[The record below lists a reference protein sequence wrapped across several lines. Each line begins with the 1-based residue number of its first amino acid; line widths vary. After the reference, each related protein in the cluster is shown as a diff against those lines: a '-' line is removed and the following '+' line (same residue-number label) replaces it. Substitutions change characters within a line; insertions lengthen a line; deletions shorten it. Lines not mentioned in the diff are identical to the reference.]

1 MGSIKNNY
9 EHVETNLDSLCSLK
23 NFDFRWFYRKL
34 SKICSFSVK
43 ISNDILRL
51 FYNLISMKNTRIHT
65 RDLPVLH
72 HQVNQGQVVRMI
84 KVTDPQPT
92 GQAAMVVDR
101 VLDLV
106 QSPVNHK
113 VLKIKHFYLA
123 NLKFG

>member
-1 MGSIKNNY
+1 MLIEKFRLQMVLQEIIKN
-9 EHVETNLDSLCSLK
+9 LL
-23 NFDFRWFYRKL
+23 
-34 SKICSFSVK
+34 IFS
-43 ISNDILRL
+43 DEILRL
-51 FYNLISMKNTRIHT
+51 FYNLKSMKNTRIHT

-92 GQAAMVVDR
+92 GQVAMVVVDR

-106 QSPVNHK
+106 QSRVNHK
-113 VLKIKHFYLA
+113 DLKIKHFYLA

>member
-1 MGSIKNNY
+1 MVLQEIIKNLLIFHENFFIKCIS
-9 EHVETNLDSLCSLK
+9 VIDDLK
-23 NFDFRWFYRKL
+23 
-34 SKICSFSVK
+34 
-43 ISNDILRL
+43 
-51 FYNLISMKNTRIHT
+51 SMKNIRIHT
-65 RDLPVLH
+65 LDLPVRH

-92 GQAAMVVDR
+92 GQVAMVVDR

-106 QSPVNHK
+106 QSRVNHK

>member
-1 MGSIKNNY
+1 MLIEKFRLQMVLQEIIKNLLIFN
-9 EHVETNLDSLCSLK
+9 EDFCIKCISVIDNLK
-23 NFDFRWFYRKL
+23 
-34 SKICSFSVK
+34 
-43 ISNDILRL
+43 
-51 FYNLISMKNTRIHT
+51 SMKNIRIHT
-65 RDLPVLH
+65 LDLPVHH

-113 VLKIKHFYLA
+113 ILKIKHFYLA